1 MPRNDKMIES
11 TLFTFRGIEKKMQN
25 VQTAPKLCL
34 GLPEGVCDTS
44 KGVVWT
50 EQKGIYVLK
59 SPQGFSTLKIAFLN
73 L

>member
-1 MPRNDKMIES
+1 
-11 TLFTFRGIEKKMQN
+11 MQN

-50 EQKGIYVLK
+50 EQKGIYVPK
-59 SPQGFSTLKIAFLN
+59 SPQGFSTLKVNTFKNTFFINNIPIPFCGLRFFYIS
-73 L
+73 